1 MKRLL
6 PAPLLSVS
14 LFAFW
19 LVLNRST
26 SPGHLLIAALVAFA
40 FPPLFASL
48 RPVPVRI
55 RRPLT
60 IARLIATV
68 GIDVVKSNWQIGRA
82 CLRVRRPV
90 PDGALIRIPLD
101 VRDANAL
108 ASLAMITTVIPG
120 TVWSELAPDR
130 SALLLHV
137 FDLHDEV
144 EFVAW
149 YKARY
154 ERPLME
160 IFE

>member
-1 MKRLL
+1 MKRVF
-6 PAPLLSVS
+6 PAPLLSAS
-14 LFAFW
+14 LFAMW
-19 LVLNRST
+19 IVLNRSA
-26 SPGHLLIAALVAFA
+26 SPGTLLLAAIIGFGIPL
-40 FPPLFASL
+40 LFAPL

-55 RRPLT
+55 RRPLV

-68 GIDVVKSNWQIGRA
+68 GIDVVRSNVQVGRA

-90 PDGALIRIPLD
+90 PNGSLIRIPLD
-101 VRDANAL
+101 MRDPNGL

-130 SALLLHV
+130 ESMLLHV
-137 FDLHDEV
+137 FELPPHG
-144 EFVAW
+144 EFEAW

>member
-1 MKRLL
+1 MKRLF
-6 PAPLLSVS
+6 PAPLLSAS
-14 LFAFW
+14 LFALW
-19 LVLNRST
+19 LVLNRSLG
-26 SPGHLLIAALVAFA
+26 PGHLLIAAIVAFA
-40 FPPLFASL
+40 VPLLFAPL
-48 RPVPVRI
+48 RPLPVRV
-55 RRPLT
+55 RRPLV

-68 GIDVVKSNWQIGRA
+68 GNDVVRSNVQVGRA

-90 PDGALIRIPLD
+90 PNGSLIRIPLD
-101 VRDANAL
+101 LRDPHGL

-130 SALLLHV
+130 ASMLLHV
-137 FDLHDEV
+137 FELPEHG
-144 EFVAW
+144 EFEAW